1 MSSPPEE
8 IEISDDGYTI
18 PVMDVMTGRGFITGK
33 SGSGKSNTGSVIAE
47 ELLEAGLTVVI
58 IDTDGEYFG
67 LKQEY
72 ELLHVGGDD
81 TCDVEV
87 GVEQGEELA
96 RLAIEENVPIILDVS
111 AYLDPTEAKT
121 LIETTLRHLFVMEK
135 TARKPLLV
143 FVEEVHE
150 YIPERGGLDDLGE
163 TLVQVAKR
171 GRKRGLGL
179 CGMSQRPAAV
189 DKDFI
194 TQCDWLV
201 WHRLTWEN
209 DTQVVGRI
217 MDSNYAESV
226 QELED
231 GEAFLMT
238 DWEEEVRKIK
248 FRRKKTFD
256 AGATPGLEEF
266 DPPDMR
272 SVSTDLIENLEA
284 IGTSDE
290 PAGQDEEP
298 SDDAEAETADS
309 SETES
314 SDRGTTEESD
324 TGDATDSEDESADDL
339 VTVTPREPRSREN
352 ADGPALAD
360 QSPVTAVAL
369 EFAYLVAYAFDS
381 LLAAVGGFG
390 RHVGRVLARQG
401 RVLRRRLLGS
411 SPRVSGDGGT
421 HRRERSDVDPL
432 AYRGDGNDHPATM
445 RRVAALLVLLVVLG
459 VLGFLIVG

>member
-8 IEISDDGYTI
+8 IEISDDGHTV
-18 PVMDVMTGRGFITGK
+18 PVMDVMTGRGLITGK

-47 ELLEAGLTVVI
+47 ELLDHGLTVFI

-87 GVEQGEELA
+87 GVEHGKELA

-111 AYLDPTEAKT
+111 AYLDPTQAEQ

-143 FVEEVHE
+143 FVEEIHE

-194 TQCDWLV
+194 TQCNWIA

-217 MDSNYAESV
+217 MESSYAESV
-226 QELED
+226 QELDD

-238 DWEEEVRKIK
+238 DWDEQVRRIM

-272 SVSTDLIENLEA
+272 SVRSDLIDDLA
-284 IGTSDE
+284 AVGTSD
-290 PAGQDEEP
+290 DDTTD
-298 SDDAEAETADS
+298 SDAEASDESEETDESSSADADEADDPAS
-309 SETES
+309 EPASPTLTSTTSEPAETET
-314 SDRGTTEESD
+314 RQTE
-324 TGDATDSEDESADDL
+324 
-339 VTVTPREPRSREN
+339 PSRE
-352 ADGPALAD
+352 D
-360 QSPVTAVAL
+360 SVAL
-369 EFAYLVAYAFDS
+369 EFAYLVAHAFDW
-381 LLAAVGGFG
+381 LIT
-390 RHVGRVLARQG
+390 VLARGG
-401 RVLRRRLLGS
+401 RVAGEYLARAGQQAMN
-411 SPRVSGDGGT
+411 RVMVSAARVRGDGGT
-421 HRRERSDVDPL
+421 HRRDRVGRDPL
-432 AYRGDGNDHPATM
+432 TDDDRQSKSSESTRTAII
-445 RRVAALLVLLVVLG
+445 VLALLVGLGIVVLLLVS
-459 VLGFLIVG
+459 